1 MYMILQYVLVLCA
14 LMKNKMISEKIK
26 EINNT
31 IHMFPTSMM
40 GLEYLVD
47 LGKKST
53 KEFPEEYK
61 IEENFIHGCTSH
73 AWIKLEN
80 DDPIQINT
88 VSDSL
93 IISGILYLL
102 EKVFN
107 GEPKSSMDD
116 YDGQSLID
124 GFGLEGTITSQ
135 RLRGFAEAV
144 RMMKGTGKGDSFTRM
159 EDRISKENVG
169 G

>member
-1 MYMILQYVLVLCA
+1 ME
-14 LMKNKMISEKIK
+14 SEKIK
-26 EINNT
+26 KINDTLEDLKIGN
-31 IHMFPTSMM
+31 M
-40 GLEYLVD
+40 GLYHLVD
-47 LGKKST
+47 LGKVSRDT
-53 KEFPEEYK
+53 FPEEYK
-61 IEENFIHGCTSH
+61 IEENFIHGCTSY

-144 RMMKGTGKGDSFTRM
+144 RMMKGIGKHNSFTRM

>member
-1 MYMILQYVLVLCA
+1 MSYGGLPNNYNPWPNDPE
-14 LMKNKMISEKIK
+14 KNKMISKKIK
-26 EINNT
+26 EINDT
-31 IHMFPTSMM
+31 LHMFPTSMM

-102 EKVFN
+102 EKAFN

-144 RMMKGTGKGDSFTRM
+144 RMMKG
-159 EDRISKENVG
+159 
-169 G
+169 

>member
-1 MYMILQYVLVLCA
+1 MYILNIWV
-14 LMKNKMISEKIK
+14 ISIK
-26 EINNT
+26 
-31 IHMFPTSMM
+31 F
-40 GLEYLVD
+40 
-47 LGKKST
+47 
-53 KEFPEEYK
+53 FPEEYK

-88 VSDSL
+88 VADSL

-102 EKVFN
+102 EKAFN

-124 GFGLEGTITSQ
+124 EFGLEGTITSQ

-144 RMMKGTGKGDSFTRM
+144 RMMKG
-159 EDRISKENVG
+159 
-169 G
+169 